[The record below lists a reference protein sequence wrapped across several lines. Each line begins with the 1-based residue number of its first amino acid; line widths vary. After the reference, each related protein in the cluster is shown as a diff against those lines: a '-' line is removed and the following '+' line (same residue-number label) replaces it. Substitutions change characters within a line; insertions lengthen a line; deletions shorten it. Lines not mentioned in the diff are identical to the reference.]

1 MSRDPLG
8 DRPVVGTL
16 PRPAR
21 GGSRTGA
28 RWVPGSGRRAG
39 PRWQQVDLGLFIGAL
54 GLSVVGVVLVW
65 SATRASSGGSA
76 ALKQLVA
83 LGVGIACAAVVARL
97 DVRSVRAL
105 APVVYVLAVL
115 GLAAV
120 VSPLGSTVNGSRS
133 WIRLPGGMTLQP
145 SELMK
150 VALAVGLAMLLAERA
165 ERGLR
170 QRHRD
175 VVLAWVV
182 AGIPVLLVL
191 AQPDLGSALVLVAMS
206 VVIIAA
212 AGAPWLW
219 TVAVLVAGAGAVAAA
234 FLTPLL
240 SGYQRNRLRA
250 FLDPSLDPQGI
261 GYQTRQVRVAIG
273 SGGLGGQGL
282 FEGRQTQGGF
292 IPFQETDFVFSVAG
306 EELGF
311 LGAAGLVVLIGFIVV
326 RCVVVARRA
335 DAFGRLVAIGVAV
348 WLGVQ
353 AFENI
358 GMNLG
363 LMPVTGLPLPFV
375 SSGGSSLIASWVA
388 IGLVGNVAAASVRH
402 RGPAGP
408 AGVGAGGPSRATR

>member
-165 ERGLR
+165 EQGLR

-219 TVAVLVAGAGAVAAA
+219 TVSVLLTGAGAVAAA
-234 FLTPLL
+234 FLTPVL

-408 AGVGAGGPSRATR
+408 AGVGAGGPARATR

>member
-1 MSRDPLG
+1 VSRDPVG
-8 DRPVVGTL
+8 DRPVLAGAP
-16 PRPAR
+16 PRA
-21 GGSRTGA
+21 A
-28 RWVPGSGRRAG
+28 LVGRRPGAARDG
-39 PRWQQVDLGLFIGAL
+39 RRVRASWLQLDLGLLIGAL
-54 GLSVVGVVLVW
+54 GLSVVGVVLIW
-65 SATRASSGGSA
+65 SATRASSGGTA

-83 LGVGIACAAVVARL
+83 LGVGLACAAAVTRL
-97 DVRSVRAL
+97 DVRTVRAA
-105 APVVYVLAVL
+105 APVGYVLAVL

-133 WIRLPGGMTLQP
+133 WIRVPGGMSLQP

-175 VVLAWVV
+175 VVLAWAA
-182 AGIPVLLVL
+182 AGIPVVLVL
-191 AQPDLGSALVLVAMS
+191 AQPDLGSALVLVAMA

-212 AGAPWLW
+212 AGAPGLW
-219 TVAVLVAGAGAVAAA
+219 TAAVLAAGAGAVAAA
-234 FLTPLL
+234 FLTPVL

-261 GYQTRQVRVAIG
+261 GYQTRQVRIAIG

-282 FEGRQTQGGF
+282 FQGRQTQGGF

-311 LGAAGLVVLIGFIVV
+311 LGAAGIVVLIAFIVV

-348 WLGVQ
+348 WMGVQ

-388 IGLVGNVAAASVRH
+388 VGLVGNVAAGSQH
-402 RGPAGP
+402 RGPFPRRASGR
-408 AGVGAGGPSRATR
+408 VRGAFRG

>member
-1 MSRDPLG
+1 MTAG
-8 DRPVVGTL
+8 G
-16 PRPAR
+16 RPAVR
-21 GGSRTGA
+21 A
-28 RWVPGSGRRAG
+28 RRAEAEG
-39 PRWQQVDLGLFIGAL
+39 AARAGLRTADPAWLRLDLGLFVGAL
-54 GLSVVGVVLVW
+54 GLSLLGCVLVW
-65 SATRASSGGSA
+65 SATRASAGAGA
-76 ALKQLVA
+76 GLKQLVA
-83 LGVGIACAAVVARL
+83 LGVGLGCAAVVTRL
-97 DVRSVRAL
+97 DVRTVRAA

-133 WIRLPGGMTLQP
+133 WIRLPGGFSLQP

-150 VALAVGLAMLLAERA
+150 VALAIGLAMLLADRA

-206 VVIIAA
+206 VVIVAS
-212 AGAPWLW
+212 AGAPVLW
-219 TVAVLVAGAGAVAAA
+219 TVGVVAAGVAAVAAA
-234 FLTPLL
+234 FLTPVL

-250 FLDPSLDPQGI
+250 FLDPTLDPQGI
-261 GYQTRQVRVAIG
+261 GYQTRQVRIAIG
-273 SGGLGGQGL
+273 SGGLTGQGL

-326 RCVVVARRA
+326 RCLVVARRA
-335 DAFGRLVAIGVAV
+335 DAFGRLVATGVAV
-348 WLGVQ
+348 WFGVQ
-353 AFENI
+353 AFENV

-375 SSGGSSLIASWVA
+375 SSGGSSLIASWIA
-388 IGLVGNVAAASVRH
+388 LGLVGNVAAVSGPPVR
-402 RGPAGP
+402 RRP
-408 AGVGAGGPSRATR
+408 TR

>member
-1 MSRDPLG
+1 VSRDPLG
-8 DRPVVGTL
+8 DRPVVAGPLL
-16 PRPAR
+16 PSTQPAGGVRRAAR
-21 GGSRTGA
+21 G
-28 RWVPGSGRRAG
+28 PAG
-39 PRWQQVDLGLFIGAL
+39 PSWLRVDLGLLIGAF

-65 SATRASSGGSA
+65 SATRASVGGTA

-83 LGVGIACAAVVARL
+83 LGVGIACAAVVTRL
-97 DVRSVRAL
+97 DVRVVRAV

-133 WIRLPGGMTLQP
+133 WIRLPGGMSLQP

-150 VALAVGLAMLLAERA
+150 VALAIGLAMLLAERA
-165 ERGLR
+165 ERWLR

-175 VVLAWVV
+175 VALAWVV
-182 AGIPVLLVL
+182 AGIPVVLVL
-191 AQPDLGSALVLVAMS
+191 AQPDLGSALVLVA
-206 VVIIAA
+206 VAVAIIAA
-212 AGAPWLW
+212 AGAPALW
-219 TVAVLVAGAGAVAAA
+219 TLGVLVAGAAAVAAA
-234 FLTPLL
+234 FLTPVL
-240 SGYQRNRLRA
+240 SAYQRNRLRA

-261 GYQTRQVRVAIG
+261 GYQTRQVRIAIG
-273 SGGLGGQGL
+273 SGGLTGQGL

-375 SSGGSSLIASWVA
+375 SSGGSSLIASWIAV
-388 IGLVGNVAAASVRH
+388 GLVGNVAAASQQ
-402 RGPAGP
+402 RGGRPVAGRLRR
-408 AGVGAGGPSRATR
+408 G

>member
-1 MSRDPLG
+1 MSRDPVG
-8 DRPVVGTL
+8 DRPVLAGPL

-21 GGSRTGA
+21 VAGQPRAPRGLR
-28 RWVPGSGRRAG
+28 GSGASWR
-39 PRWQQVDLGLFIGAL
+39 QLDLGLLIGAL
-54 GLSVVGVVLVW
+54 GLSVVGVVLIW
-65 SATRASSGGSA
+65 SATRASSGGTA

-83 LGVGIACAAVVARL
+83 LGVGLACAAAVTRL
-97 DVRSVRAL
+97 DVRTVRAA
-105 APVVYVLAVL
+105 APVGYVLAVL

-133 WIRLPGGMTLQP
+133 WIRVPGGMSLQP

-175 VVLAWVV
+175 VVLAWVA
-182 AGIPVLLVL
+182 AGIPVVLVL
-191 AQPDLGSALVLVAMS
+191 AQPDLGSALVLVAMA

-212 AGAPWLW
+212 AGAPGLW
-219 TVAVLVAGAGAVAAA
+219 TAAVLAAGAGAVAAA
-234 FLTPLL
+234 FLTPVL

-261 GYQTRQVRVAIG
+261 GYQTRQVRIAIG

-282 FEGRQTQGGF
+282 FQGRQTQGGF

-311 LGAAGLVVLIGFIVV
+311 LGAAGIVVLIAFIVV

-348 WLGVQ
+348 WMGVQ

-388 IGLVGNVAAASVRH
+388 VGLVGNVAAWSQT
-402 RGPAGP
+402 RGPFRRRP
-408 AGVGAGGPSRATR
+408 SSRVRGAFRG

>member
-1 MSRDPLG
+1 MRG
-8 DRPVVGTL
+8 RT
-16 PRPAR
+16 A
-21 GGSRTGA
+21 GGSSWLR
-28 RWVPGSGRRAG
+28 
-39 PRWQQVDLGLFIGAL
+39 VDLGLLIGAF

-65 SATRASSGGSA
+65 SATRAGAGDTA

-83 LGVGIACAAVVARL
+83 LLIGVACAVVVTRL
-97 DVRSVRAL
+97 DVRAVRAA

-120 VSPLGSTVNGSRS
+120 VSPLGTTVNGSRS
-133 WIRLPGGMTLQP
+133 WIRLPGALSLQP

-150 VALAVGLAMLLAERA
+150 VALALGLAMLLAERS
-165 ERGLR
+165 ERRLR
-170 QRHRD
+170 QPHRD
-175 VVLAWVV
+175 VALAWVV
-182 AGIPVLLVL
+182 AGIPVVLVL

-212 AGAPWLW
+212 AGAPLLW
-219 TVAVLVAGAGAVAAA
+219 TLAVLVAGAGVVAAA
-234 FLTPLL
+234 FLTPVL
-240 SGYQRNRLRA
+240 STYQRNRLRA

-261 GYQTRQVRVAIG
+261 GYQTRQARIAIG

-311 LGAAGLVVLIGFIVV
+311 IGAAGLVVLIGFIVV

-335 DAFGRLVAIGVAV
+335 DAFGRLVTIGVAV
-348 WLGVQ
+348 WFGVQ

-375 SSGGSSLIASWVA
+375 SSGGSSLIASWIA
-388 IGLVGNVAAASVRH
+388 LGLVGNVASASQR
-402 RGPAGP
+402 RRT
-408 AGVGAGGPSRATR
+408 VGLRARPLGRP

>member
-1 MSRDPLG
+1 MPPG
-8 DRPVVGTL
+8 G
-16 PRPAR
+16 R
-21 GGSRTGA
+21 GSL
-28 RWVPGSGRRAG
+28 RRVTST
-39 PRWQQVDLGLFIGAL
+39 WLQNDLGLLIGAL
-54 GLSVVGVVLVW
+54 GLSLVGVVLVW
-65 SATRASSGGSA
+65 SATRSSAGGSA

-83 LGVGIACAAVVARL
+83 LAIGVGCAAAVTRL
-97 DVRSVRAL
+97 DVRTVRAV

-133 WIRLPGGMTLQP
+133 WIRLPGGTSLQP
-145 SELMK
+145 SEFMK

-219 TVAVLVAGAGAVAAA
+219 TAAVLVAGAGAVAAA
-234 FLTPLL
+234 FLTPVL

-250 FLDPSLDPQGI
+250 FLDPTLDPQGI
-261 GYQTRQVRVAIG
+261 GYQTRQVRIAIG

-311 LGAAGLVVLIGFIVV
+311 LGAAGVVLLIGFIVV
-326 RCVVVARRA
+326 RCIVVARRA
-335 DAFGRLVAIGVAV
+335 DAFGRLVATGVAV

-353 AFENI
+353 AFENV

-388 IGLVGNVAAASVRH
+388 IGLVGNVASVSAQGRRH
-402 RGPAGP
+402 RIVSPTA
-408 AGVGAGGPSRATR
+408 

>member
-1 MSRDPLG
+1 VR
-8 DRPVVGTL
+8 
-16 PRPAR
+16 
-21 GGSRTGA
+21 
-28 RWVPGSGRRAG
+28 GSGASWR
-39 PRWQQVDLGLFIGAL
+39 QLDLGLLIGAL
-54 GLSVVGVVLVW
+54 GLSVVGVVLIW
-65 SATRASSGGSA
+65 SATRASSGGTA

-83 LGVGIACAAVVARL
+83 LGVGLACAAAVTRL
-97 DVRSVRAL
+97 DVRTVRAA
-105 APVVYVLAVL
+105 APVGYVLAVL

-133 WIRLPGGMTLQP
+133 WIRVPGGMSLQP

-150 VALAVGLAMLLAERA
+150 VALAIGLAMLLAERA
-165 ERGLR
+165 ERGLP

-175 VVLAWVV
+175 VALAWVV
-182 AGIPVLLVL
+182 AGIPVVLVL
-191 AQPDLGSALVLVAMS
+191 AQPDLGSALVLVAMA

-212 AGAPWLW
+212 AGAPALW
-219 TVAVLVAGAGAVAAA
+219 TLGVLVVGAAAVAAA
-234 FLTPLL
+234 FLTPVL
-240 SGYQRNRLRA
+240 SAYQRNRLRA

-261 GYQTRQVRVAIG
+261 GYQTRQVRIAIG

-311 LGAAGLVVLIGFIVV
+311 LGAAGLVGLIGFIVV

-375 SSGGSSLIASWVA
+375 SYGGSSMFASWMA
-388 IGLVGNVAAASVRH
+388 IGLLQNVRLGMSARTH
-402 RGPAGP
+402 
-408 AGVGAGGPSRATR
+408 

>member
-1 MSRDPLG
+1 VSRDPLG
-8 DRPVVGTL
+8 DRPVLAAPGRL
-16 PRPAR
+16 RAR
-21 GGSRTGA
+21 TAGGWSWLR
-28 RWVPGSGRRAG
+28 
-39 PRWQQVDLGLFIGAL
+39 VDLGLLIGAF

-65 SATRASSGGSA
+65 SATRAGAGGTA
-76 ALKQLVA
+76 ALKQTVA
-83 LGVGIACAAVVARL
+83 LAVGLACAAVVTRL
-97 DVRSVRAL
+97 DVRAVRAA

-115 GLAAV
+115 GLVAV

-133 WIRLPGGMTLQP
+133 WIRLPAGMSLQP

-150 VALAVGLAMLLAERA
+150 VALAIGLAMLLAERA
-165 ERGLR
+165 ERRLR
-170 QRHRD
+170 QPHRD
-175 VVLAWVV
+175 VALAWFV
-182 AGIPVLLVL
+182 AGIPVVLVL

-212 AGAPWLW
+212 AGAPALW
-219 TVAVLVAGAGAVAAA
+219 TLAVLVAGAAVVAAA
-234 FLTPLL
+234 FLTPAL
-240 SGYQRNRLRA
+240 STYQRNRLRA

-261 GYQTRQVRVAIG
+261 GYQTRQARIAIG

-292 IPFQETDFVFSVAG
+292 VPFQETDFVFSVAG

-335 DAFGRLVAIGVAV
+335 DAFGRLVAMGVAV
-348 WLGVQ
+348 WFGVQ

-375 SSGGSSLIASWVA
+375 SSGGSSLIASWIA
-388 IGLVGNVAAASVRH
+388 LGLVGNVASTSH
-402 RGPAGP
+402 RGRA
-408 AGVGAGGPSRATR
+408 VGGAAHVVR